1 MEWLDNHDIPFWDLC
16 FMKHKGQVGA
26 DIYIEDS
33 PEHVENLRKGGF
45 HVICFGNPTNKGI
58 SAPRAETWEQVYEL
72 VPRPGRLIDVVDLI
86 ILGEGAN
93 LAETGP

>member
-33 PEHVENLRKGGF
+33 PEHVDGPTCPCRK
-45 HVICFGNPTNKGI
+45 PDPLTNE
-58 SAPRAETWEQVYEL
+58 AESDDAAT
-72 VPRPGRLIDVVDLI
+72 R
-86 ILGEGAN
+86 
-93 LAETGP
+93 